1 MPKTVLIMR
10 HAKSSWADSG
20 MNDHDR
26 PLNKRGLAD
35 TPTMGKLLVEKK
47 LVPQRL
53 LYSSAQRTTMTAEL
67 LAQQFDGQET
77 VGGGKFSSDHKIE
90 VDELY
95 HAPWGTYVQTLTQ
108 LASSAGGE
116 ALSSIML
123 LGHNP
128 GVEVL
133 IEKLTGEYEVVPT
146 ATIAW
151 LELATDNWADCENL
165 ISTGGYRLMDLWRPK
180 EL

>member
-10 HAKSSWADSG
+10 HAKSSWANSG

-26 PLNKRGLAD
+26 PLNKRGLSD
-35 TPTMGKLLVEKK
+35 TPTMGKMLVEKK
-47 LVPQRL
+47 IVPQRL
-53 LYSSAQRTTMTAEL
+53 LYSSAKRTTMTADL
-67 LAQQFDGQET
+67 LAQQFNGQAT
-77 VGGGKFSSDHKIE
+77 VGGGKFSQDDKIE

-95 HAPWGTYVQTLTQ
+95 HAPWPTYVELLTR
-108 LASSAGGE
+108 LASSADGK

-133 IEKLTGEYEVVPT
+133 IEKLTGEFEVFPT

-151 LELATDNWADCENL
+151 LELATDDWADCETL
-165 ISTGGYRLMDLWRPK
+165 VSTGGYRLMDLWRPK